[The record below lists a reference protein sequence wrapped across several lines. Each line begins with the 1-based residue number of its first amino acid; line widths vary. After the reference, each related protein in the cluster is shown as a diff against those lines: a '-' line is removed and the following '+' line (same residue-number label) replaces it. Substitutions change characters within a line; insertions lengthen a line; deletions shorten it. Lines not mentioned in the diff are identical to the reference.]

1 MPAEK
6 PAENPVETKNSNFGL
21 FDEHEG
27 TESHLVFFMC
37 EYCSVNIKY
46 IWDINKNKF
55 KPENIMKLS
64 TSVKRTRKAAKS
76 LKIGTSGLEIKAKEK
91 DCTTVDD
98 EGVIFFLQA
107 FHVYT

>member
-1 MPAEK
+1 
-6 PAENPVETKNSNFGL
+6 
-21 FDEHEG
+21 
-27 TESHLVFFMC
+27 
-37 EYCSVNIKY
+37 
-46 IWDINKNKF
+46 
-55 KPENIMKLS
+55 MKLS

-98 EGVIFFLQA
+98 KGVIFFLQA